1 MAEEF
6 FDSAFLRKL
15 ELLSILSKK
24 VFAGKIRGERKSS
37 RRGTSVE
44 FADFREYVHGDD
56 FRYIDWNAY
65 ARLENLFLKLF
76 IEEEEVYVYILLDAS
91 KSMDYGKRNKFDYA
105 RRVAAAFAY
114 IALANLDRV
123 ALGAFGPGLTQSMPA
138 VRGKSQIFNIF
149 HFLEA
154 VKPEGE
160 TSLNRAASEFV
171 ARSKR
176 LGVVVILSDFLSR
189 DGYEEGL
196 KLLNYSRFE
205 PLLVQILA
213 AEEVEPDVTG
223 DLRLVDME
231 DEGFV
236 DISLTRQARSL
247 YRKRL
252 AAFLSGLDSF
262 SKTHA
267 IAYFQ
272 TTSSVPFEDLIL
284 RYLRQAMLL
293 K

>member
-1 MAEEF
+1 LTEEV

-24 VFAGKIRGERKSS
+24 IFAGKIRGERKSS
-37 RRGTSVE
+37 RRGSSVE

-76 IEEEEVYVYILLDAS
+76 VEEEEFYVYILLDGS
-91 KSMDYGKRNKFDYA
+91 KSMDYGKENKLAYA

-123 ALGAFGPGLTQSMPA
+123 SLFAFGPGITQTMPA

-149 HFLEA
+149 RFLEA

-160 TSLNRAASEFV
+160 TSLNRAAAEFV
-171 ARSKR
+171 ARTKR

-205 PLLVQILA
+205 PLLVQILSE
-213 AEEVEPDVTG
+213 EEVKPDLTG

-236 DISLTRQARSL
+236 DISLTRQALSL
-247 YRKRL
+247 YRRRL
-252 AAFLSGLDSF
+252 AAFLSGLDGF
-262 SKTHA
+262 CKTHSL
-267 IAYFQ
+267 AYFQ

-284 RYLRQAMLL
+284 RYLRQAMML

>member
-1 MAEEF
+1 MTEEF

-15 ELLSILSKK
+15 ELLSILSRK

-37 RRGTSVE
+37 KRGASVE

-76 IEEEEVYVYILLDAS
+76 IEEEEVYVHILLDAS
-91 KSMDYGKRNKFDYA
+91 KSMDYGQRNKFDYA

-123 ALGAFGPGLTQSMPA
+123 SVLAFGPGLTQSIPA
-138 VRGKSQIFNIF
+138 TRGKSQIFNIF
-149 HFLEA
+149 RFLET

-171 ARSKR
+171 ARTKR
-176 LGVVVILSDFLSR
+176 LGVVVLLSDFLAQ

-205 PLLVQILA
+205 PLLVQILSQ
-213 AEEVEPDVTG
+213 EEVEPDLTG

-231 DEGFV
+231 DEEYV
-236 DISLTRQARSL
+236 DVSFTRQAHSL
-247 YRKRL
+247 YRRRL
-252 AAFLSGLDSF
+252 AAFLAGLDGF
-262 SKTHA
+262 CKTHR

-272 TTSSVPFEDLIL
+272 TTTSVPFEDLIL
-284 RYLRQAMLL
+284 RYLRQAMML